1 MKENTK
7 VYVKVTYLGDK
18 LDSISIMHNLV
29 MFNLLNDSSYYQRDN
44 NSYDCQT
51 LNDKFIV
58 EVKNTKVT
66 HELFICNFN
75 EIINY
80 LH

>member
-1 MKENTK
+1 MTENTK

-29 MFNLLNDSSYYQRDN
+29 MFSLLNDSSYYQRDN
-44 NSYDCQT
+44 SYDCKT

-58 EVKNTKVT
+58 EVKDAKVT
-66 HELFICNFN
+66 YELFICNFN